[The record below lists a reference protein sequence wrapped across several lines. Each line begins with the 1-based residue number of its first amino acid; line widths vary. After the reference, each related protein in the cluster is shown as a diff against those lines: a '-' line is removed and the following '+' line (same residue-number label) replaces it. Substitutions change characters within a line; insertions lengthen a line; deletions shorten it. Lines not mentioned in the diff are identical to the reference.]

1 VLLLSGA
8 PSAQLGSLATALETE
23 VGLPTRVWQITTGR
37 YTPGQ
42 MPFPSE
48 EQARYAV
55 AFGAAARGL
64 HRHAVGMNLRRERFA
79 PHQEITALRG
89 RLLGLGVL
97 LVCVAGLGM
106 GNRHTP

>member
-8 PSAQLGSLATALETE
+8 PSAQLGPLATILATE
-23 VGLPTRVWQITTGR
+23 GGLPTRVWQITTGR
-37 YTPGQ
+37 YTTGQ

-64 HRHAVGMNLRRERFA
+64 RRQAVGVNLRRERCA
-79 PHQEITALRG
+79 PAAT
-89 RLLGLGVL
+89 GLGE
-97 LVCVAGLGM
+97 
-106 GNRHTP
+106 HH